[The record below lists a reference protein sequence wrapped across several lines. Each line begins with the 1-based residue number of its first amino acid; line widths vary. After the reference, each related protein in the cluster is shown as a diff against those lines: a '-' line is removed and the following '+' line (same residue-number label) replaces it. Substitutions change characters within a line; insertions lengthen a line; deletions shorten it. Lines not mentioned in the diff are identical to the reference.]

1 MVDISKIPEII
12 ELVAKIIRL
21 IIEMIGKG
29 MSEAEAVTKAA
40 LKFDLSESDVWKI
53 WKNRK

>member
-1 MVDISKIPEII
+1 MADISKIPEII

-21 IIEMIGKG
+21 IFEMMGKG
-29 MSEAEAVTKAA
+29 MSEGAAVTKAA
-40 LKFDLSESDVWKI
+40 LKFGLSESDVWKI